1 MNIKLK
7 YFFSLMLIASG
18 LYPSQGQ
25 TLKIAFLN
33 SSSEETIPLENIKT
47 VTFSENDEDLEVN
60 QLNKTGVYSL
70 SNIRKIYFGEPGI
83 ATSIT
88 TSFNKSISLF
98 NYLSEEKIEITNN
111 LQSPI
116 SIEIFDIS
124 GRRVHEQVL
133 QEGTTTLSTS
143 AYTQGLYLIK
153 ANDST
158 FKFVKQ

>member
-1 MNIKLK
+1 
-7 YFFSLMLIASG
+7 MLIVSG

-60 QLNKTGVYSL
+60 HNKTGVYSL

-133 QEGTTTLSTS
+133 PEGTTTLSTS

-153 ANDST
+153 TNDST